1 MKYDSQLADFKAKLD
16 QAKSV
21 LVLLPSQ
28 VNNDKMAAALALYLS
43 LKHSGKDVSIVSEA
57 EIRVSQSV
65 LFGVGD
71 VKKEL
76 PAGISGNFIMSFE
89 GVVVDGKV
97 PSLVDLNY
105 YPEGSTLNL
114 VFNVV
119 PGQKFEPINITHR
132 YDDVN
137 FDLLIMVGVSNLAHI
152 GNVYSSNQE
161 KFASTPK
168 IDIDNSNN
176 NPSYG
181 DVNIID
187 HGVSISEMVMH
198 ILQGMAMALDQ
209 DIATN
214 IITGIYDSTRGLTSN
229 VTADTFLAIGEAMQ
243 IGGKIVR
250 QTGGEKPAQGQGQG
264 QGQPQAQS
272 QAQGL
277 DVRQQNQKK
286 NDQRNDQRNP
296 QRPDNRPNP
305 QANQPKQSAPSTEVK
320 QDLPS
325 EEVQNVNPAKG
336 NEQQQSQEPQVTPS
350 MVEKK
355 EELVNDI
362 LSNQKDEGPVGGILQ
377 PFKEDYSKPRESVSA
392 EPVEAVTE
400 SAPPIQAVTI
410 NANTETPLSL
420 SVDPAP
426 EVVEPQSG
434 LDEDLANIE
443 AAESQKSEAQTP
455 VEETVDETPVNVMTP
470 TMADQANLTE
480 RSEVPS
486 GEQVSSGSPET
497 PAPDWLTPKI
507 FKGGNLG

>member
-1 MKYDSQLADFKAKLD
+1 
-16 QAKSV
+16 
-21 LVLLPSQ
+21 
-28 VNNDKMAAALALYLS
+28 
-43 LKHSGKDVSIVSEA
+43 
-57 EIRVSQSV
+57 
-65 LFGVGD
+65 
-71 VKKEL
+71 
-76 PAGISGNFIMSFE
+76 
-89 GVVVDGKV
+89 
-97 PSLVDLNY
+97 
-105 YPEGSTLNL
+105 
-114 VFNVV
+114 
-119 PGQKFEPINITHR
+119 
-132 YDDVN
+132 
-137 FDLLIMVGVSNLAHI
+137 
-152 GNVYSSNQE
+152 
-161 KFASTPK
+161 
-168 IDIDNSNN
+168 
-176 NPSYG
+176 
-181 DVNIID
+181 
-187 HGVSISEMVMH
+187 
-198 ILQGMAMALDQ
+198 
-209 DIATN
+209 
-214 IITGIYDSTRGLTSN
+214 
-229 VTADTFLAIGEAMQ
+229 
-243 IGGKIVR
+243 
-250 QTGGEKPAQGQGQG
+250 
-264 QGQPQAQS
+264 
-272 QAQGL
+272 
-277 DVRQQNQKK
+277 
-286 NDQRNDQRNP
+286 
-296 QRPDNRPNP
+296 
-305 QANQPKQSAPSTEVK
+305 VK